1 MIYVTINITKLNHF
15 SATISSNGEIFNE
28 AFKFSNGFDD
38 FHMLLSRLDSLVY
51 NSLIIGLEST
61 AHYADNLVRFL
72 ITRDI
77 NVSVLNLIKTS
88 TMRKNEISKTRTD
101 KVR

>member
-15 SATISSNGEIFNE
+15 SATISSNGKIFNE
-28 AFKFSNGFDD
+28 AFEFSNGFDD

-101 KVR
+101 IVR